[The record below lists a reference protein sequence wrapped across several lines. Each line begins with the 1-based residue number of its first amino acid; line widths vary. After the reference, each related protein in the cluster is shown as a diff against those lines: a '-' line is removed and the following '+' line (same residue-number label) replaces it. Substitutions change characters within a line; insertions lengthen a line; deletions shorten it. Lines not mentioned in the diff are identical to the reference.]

1 MKYRLF
7 VEKSKQ
13 YEKNPN
19 LLDEE
24 KQLNF
29 FLKDL
34 LEQKQNEL
42 YKTKTQL
49 DNSKKIQTQMNS
61 KLFEVQQQNIFLKD
75 IRAILDSKVKALE
88 KTSKPKP
95 LKNTSKTYTD
105 RMFID
110 SQMPLLAIDG
120 TVKSLKHTLTQ
131 NFDKNWISNFK
142 KLEDTVLLAKLQVE
156 EIVDYTEKEALI

>member
-13 YEKNPN
+13 SEKNPN

-49 DNSKKIQTQMNS
+49 DNSKKNPNS
-61 KLFEVQQQNIFLKD
+61 NE
-75 IRAILDSKVKALE
+75 
-88 KTSKPKP
+88 
-95 LKNTSKTYTD
+95 
-105 RMFID
+105 
-110 SQMPLLAIDG
+110 
-120 TVKSLKHTLTQ
+120 
-131 NFDKNWISNFK
+131 FK
-142 KLEDTVLLAKLQVE
+142 
-156 EIVDYTEKEALI
+156 II

>member
-13 YEKNPN
+13 SEKNPN

-49 DNSKKIQTQMNS
+49 DNSKKNPNPN
-61 KLFEVQQQNIFLKD
+61 E
-75 IRAILDSKVKALE
+75 
-88 KTSKPKP
+88 
-95 LKNTSKTYTD
+95 
-105 RMFID
+105 
-110 SQMPLLAIDG
+110 
-120 TVKSLKHTLTQ
+120 
-131 NFDKNWISNFK
+131 FK
-142 KLEDTVLLAKLQVE
+142 
-156 EIVDYTEKEALI
+156 II